1 MTISRRTPPAA
12 PDAAA
17 SAPPDPGIGRGLLF
31 LMSAATGL
39 AVAGNYLAHPLLERI
54 SGALGTTPAAAALIV
69 TAAQAGY
76 GAGLLLVVPLA
87 DIVER
92 RRLAVGLLAAAAAGL
107 AASAAAPSLP
117 VLLATT
123 VATASASAAA
133 QVLVGTG
140 AGMAAPG
147 DRGRVVGAM
156 MSGLLTGV
164 LLARVVSGALAEAG
178 GWTAPYWAAAL
189 LLATAAAA
197 LRLAMPR
204 SLPAGPG
211 RPAYPALLASTVGL
225 PAREPV
231 LRRRG
236 AMAALSSAGYMGLWT
251 GLALLL
257 GGPDYGWPTTA
268 IGLFGLQAAAGPVAS
283 QVAGRLADRGHV
295 RAVTAAGAAA
305 IAAAWAVL
313 SGAAGALPLLV
324 AGLLLADVGQQ
335 LVLNSSQNVLYALR
349 PEARNRINSV
359 FMTMFFG
366 GGALG
371 AGLAGGLWGV
381 WGWNGVVALG
391 ATAALGVAVLWAM
404 DRRRS

>member
-1 MTISRRTPPAA
+1 MTTLRTPPPAA
-12 PDAAA
+12 PGGSARPAA
-17 SAPPDPGIGRGLLF
+17 SRPPAPGVGRGLLF

-54 SGALGTTPAAAALIV
+54 SGALGTAPAAAALIV

-123 VATASASAAA
+123 VATAFASAAA

-147 DRGRVVGAM
+147 DQGRVVGAM

-178 GWTAPYWAAAL
+178 GWTAPYWAAAA
-189 LLATAAAA
+189 LLAAAAAA

-204 SLPAGPG
+204 SLPPGDGHG
-211 RPAYPALLASTVGL
+211 RPGYPALLASTVGL
-225 PAREPV
+225 LAREPV
-231 LRRRG
+231 LRRG
-236 AMAALSSAGYMGLWT
+236 A
-251 GLALLL
+251 
-257 GGPDYGWPTTA
+257 
-268 IGLFGLQAAAGPVAS
+268 
-283 QVAGRLADRGHV
+283 
-295 RAVTAAGAAA
+295 
-305 IAAAWAVL
+305 
-313 SGAAGALPLLV
+313 
-324 AGLLLADVGQQ
+324 
-335 LVLNSSQNVLYALR
+335 
-349 PEARNRINSV
+349 
-359 FMTMFFG
+359 
-366 GGALG
+366 
-371 AGLAGGLWGV
+371 
-381 WGWNGVVALG
+381 
-391 ATAALGVAVLWAM
+391 
-404 DRRRS
+404 